1 MKVRT
6 KRKLEKVVLICII
19 IIAFA
24 YSITMAIYFSER
36 AKTLG
41 NTETSETS
49 ETTTEQATE
58 RTPQLTITPIEA
70 PKVKA
75 SAPEQQS
82 IKQELK
88 PQITKQPQIPTP
100 PDIETHFDD
109 DMKSFIYKK
118 CRYDDDMYCFVMAV
132 IKQESNFNLYA
143 VSADG
148 LDWGPMQLR
157 IYYHKAWAKQFGV
170 ADPKNPYDNI
180 TIGTGLL
187 WQFLEK
193 YEHKNL
199 ALMCY
204 NCGEPESNGMWK
216 RGIYSTGY
224 TRIVLAYYEEY
235 LKEME

>member
-1 MKVRT
+1 MRRRT
-6 KRKLEKVVLICII
+6 KRKLEKIILICMI

-24 YSITMAIYFSER
+24 HSFIMSIYFSEQ
-36 AKTLG
+36 AKKLG
-41 NTETSETS
+41 NETELTENETK
-49 ETTTEQATE
+49 EQ
-58 RTPQLTITPIEA
+58 TPQLTISPIEA

-75 SAPEQQS
+75 TAPKQIPQ
-82 IKQELK
+82 KQEPTQK
-88 PQITKQPQIPTP
+88 PTPKVTKQPQIPTP
-100 PDIETHFDD
+100 PDIENPLDD

-132 IKQESNFNLYA
+132 IKQESNFKLNI

-157 IYYHKAWAKQFGV
+157 IYYHKAWAKQFDV

-187 WQFLEK
+187 WQFLEQ

-204 NCGEPESNGMWK
+204 NCGEPEAKKKWK
-216 RGIYSTGY
+216 NGIYSTKY
-224 TRIVLAYYEEY
+224 TVKVLEYYEEY